1 MPRHPPV
8 IARARCAHWIAAG
21 PPAAHLAAVAE
32 RRARRTERAMSVT
45 ATQQRSASSAGEEKS
60 AISAMAFVS
69 DSTAMARIS
78 ADLFS
83 VTLGKANI
91 RDGTIDAALAI
102 GDWPRDLDLLVVDLS
117 GADDP
122 VADAAALKTAEPG
135 GCIGIGVGRSHNLAR

>member
-1 MPRHPPV
+1 
-8 IARARCAHWIAAG
+8 
-21 PPAAHLAAVAE
+21 
-32 RRARRTERAMSVT
+32 MSVT
-45 ATQQRSASSAGEEKS
+45 ATQQRSTSAAGEEKA

-102 GDWPRDLDLLVVDLS
+102 GDTESTV
-117 GADDP
+117 
-122 VADAAALKTAEPG
+122 
-135 GCIGIGVGRSHNLAR
+135 RSAR